1 MGLVKERWTESALGR
16 GMTLGKLGLKLT
28 GSYLGYQFQELFLS
42 GQAKKESQSRFR
54 RNTCRQLKDELLAL
68 KGPMMKLG
76 QALSMQDHILPKEM
90 VEELSVLQMKAP
102 GMHPSLAR
110 AQFKAS
116 LGKAPEEIFA
126 RFSPEPFAAASLGQV
141 HKAMTRDGRL
151 VAVKIQYPAMAAA
164 IRNDF
169 KLFRSANF
177 AARIP
182 KDVIDELEQGILT
195 ETDYL
200 HEAENIKFMHRGL
213 SPLSFVRTPEVVDE
227 WTSNRVLT
235 MTFVEGAPLAEFL
248 NRKPHKEMRDEL
260 GCRLFELFLFQI
272 HAIKALHA
280 DPHPGN
286 YLFTA
291 DGRIS
296 LVDFGCV
303 RRFSRK
309 FADLVE
315 CFLKQSWLEGEKSFD
330 RMMRLMWSSGVSVN
344 DKKARAILQNE
355 IDLINMVF
363 PHGKGRHVNFANA
376 EIFKKGARRNRDVFL
391 ARLAQPEFPFYERAE
406 VGLYTYLRQLEASLD
421 TKNILHKVMGKRLA
435 STCEV

>member
-1 MGLVKERWTESALGR
+1 MKERWTESAIGR
-16 GMTLGKLGLKLT
+16 GMSLGKLGLKLT
-28 GSYLGYQFQELFLS
+28 GSYLGYQFQELFLNEE
-42 GQAKKESQSRFR
+42 AKKESQSRFR

-90 VEELSVLQMKAP
+90 VEELSALQMQAP

-116 LGKAPEEIFA
+116 LGKVPEEIFA
-126 RFSPEPFAAASLGQV
+126 KFSPEPFAAASLGQV
-141 HKAMTRDGRL
+141 HKATTKDGRL
-151 VAVKIQYPAMAAA
+151 VAVKIQYPAMASA

-182 KDVIDELEQGILT
+182 GDVIDEVEQGILT

-200 HEAENIKFMHRGL
+200 HEAENIRFMHRGL
-213 SPLSFVRTPEVVDE
+213 SPLSFVHTPEVLE
-227 WTSNRVLT
+227 QWTTNRVLT
-235 MTFVEGAPLAEFL
+235 MTFVEGAPLASFL
-248 NRKPHKEMRDEL
+248 SKKPDIKMKNEL
-260 GCRLFELFLFQI
+260 GAHLFELFLFQI
-272 HAIKALHA
+272 YVIKALHA

-291 DGRIS
+291 DGEIS

-303 RRFSRK
+303 RRFSKK

-330 RMMRLMWSSGVSVN
+330 KMMRLMWAPGVSVN

-363 PHGKGRHVNFANA
+363 PCAEGQLMNFADS
-376 EIFKKGARRNRDVFL
+376 EIFKRGARRNTDIFL

-421 TKNILHKVMGKRLA
+421 TKNILCKVMRKRLA
-435 STCEV
+435 PTRVE